1 LWCCGIKTAFDLRA
15 VFQSLNFIAM
25 VFDRLRMRQEKMTRE
40 IERKFLV
47 QGDFRSMA
55 AGKFE
60 IKQGY
65 LSIDPERTVRIRIA
79 SKKGFLTIKGP
90 SDASGMSRFEWEQE
104 ISLGDAEGLLKLCL
118 PHLIEKTRY
127 VVDYED
133 HVFEIDEFHGANQG
147 LLLAEV
153 ELSSTAEECSLPDWI
168 GKEVTKDPRYY
179 NSYLSNQ
186 PFSTWE

>member
-1 LWCCGIKTAFDLRA
+1 VIYGLLFSYLSFK
-15 VFQSLNFIAM
+15 VM
-25 VFDRLRMRQEKMTRE
+25 KFDRLRMRQEKMTRE

-47 QGDFRSMA
+47 QGDFRLMA

-65 LSIDPERTVRIRIA
+65 LSIDPERTVRVRIT

-104 ISLGDAEGLLKLCL
+104 ISLGDAKGLLKLCL

-127 VVDYED
+127 VVEYED
-133 HVFEIDEFHGANQG
+133 HVFEIDEFQGANQG

-168 GKEVTKDPRYY
+168 GQEVTNNPRYY
-179 NSYLSNQ
+179 NSYLSNH
-186 PFSTWE
+186 PFSTWK